1 MQDRAISKKQLVEL
15 YSIRISNRA
24 KYIRLHVSL
33 AKGLVVVV
41 PKGMTRR
48 QIDKLVPEFVKE
60 KKQWIRDAFEKLQ
73 GLQPVIPVIEHCHLP
88 EQVVLKALEQV
99 FIIDYCLCQED
110 PVSLVQEA
118 KHTLKICGNLHN
130 TNEVF
135 FLLERFFKEYA
146 RFYLQKR
153 LDELSKQFCLPYN
166 RLTIRAQKTRW
177 GSCSNQKNINLNYRL
192 IFIAKEQMDYIMLH
206 ELSHTIHMNH
216 SKLFW
221 ATLETLMPGA
231 RKTDK
236 QVNQAVKSLPC
247 WIFYK

>member
-1 MQDRAISKKQLVEL
+1 MQDRPISTKQLVEP

-24 KYIRLHVSL
+24 KFIRLHVSL

-60 KKQWIRDAFEKLQ
+60 KKQWIRGAFEKLRGQ
-73 GLQPVIPVIEHCHLP
+73 QPLFPAIEHCPLP
-88 EQVVLKALEQV
+88 EQVLLTALEQT
-99 FIIDYCLCQED
+99 FTIDYCPCQED
-110 PVSLVQEA
+110 SVSLIQEP
-118 KHTLKICGNLHN
+118 KHTLKISGNLHDK
-130 TNEVF
+130 NEVF

-153 LDELSKQFCLPYN
+153 LDELSKQFRLPYN

-177 GSCSNQKNINLNYRL
+177 GSCSSQKNINLNYRL
-192 IFIAKEQMDYIMLH
+192 IFIDKGLVDYIMLH

-231 RKTDK
+231 RKLDK
-236 QVNQAVKSLPC
+236 QVNQAAKTLPC
-247 WIFYK
+247 WIFHK